1 MKDIPQ
7 KIDFFYV
14 AAEGRNSTNGYVKE
28 RERFS
33 FITIE
38 N

>member
-1 MKDIPQ
+1 MKNLNH
-7 KIDFFYV
+7 KIDFFYG

-33 FITIE
+33 L
-38 N
+38 